1 MEIYDVKLN
10 HRGINS
16 IEVPKQMTAVAGGD
30 LEIRLINRGHP
41 IHLTLSVS
49 NAGLFTAF
57 LHENLYVEDELEY
70 RIPIKKESIAGF
82 FDLEIITGYG
92 TQRARSRVIV
102 EKAPEKEEK
111 AQKPAPAPE
120 TAPGISFRVPPIPL
134 SLILAGIALILYL
147 VWLFVFGAE
156 RDILILNVV
165 AFLALLASIPA
176 AWYRQ
181 R

>member
-1 MEIYDVKLN
+1 
-10 HRGINS
+10 
-16 IEVPKQMTAVAGGD
+16 MTAVAGSN
-30 LEIRLINRGHP
+30 LEIRLVNRGHP

-57 LHENLYVEDELEY
+57 QHENLYVEDELEY
-70 RIPIKKESIAGF
+70 SIPIKKESIAGF

-111 AQKPAPAPE
+111 AQKSAPAPQP
-120 TAPGISFRVPPIPL
+120 APGISFRVPSIPL
-134 SLILAGIALILYL
+134 TLILAGIALILYIL
-147 VWLFVFGAE
+147 WLFVFGAKI
-156 RDILILNVV
+156 DVLILNVI
-165 AFLALLASIPA
+165 AFLALLASVPA